1 MSRPELWVTIAGM
14 ALITFTL
21 RSSFLLAANRLTLP
35 PLLRRSLTYVPPS
48 VLAAIVAPALAQP
61 SGAGLGPVDLRLV
74 AGAVAAVVAWRTR
87 SIVATFAV
95 GMAALWG
102 LTWLLG

>member
-1 MSRPELWVTIAGM
+1 MGRPEIWFTIVGM
-14 ALITFTL
+14 TLITFTL
-21 RSSFLLAANRLTLP
+21 RASFLLAANRLTLP
-35 PLLRRSLTYVPPS
+35 PLLRLSLTYVPPA

-61 SGAGLGPVDLRLV
+61 SDVALGPVDLRLV
-74 AGAVAAVVAWRTR
+74 AGALAAVVAWRTR

>member
-1 MSRPELWVTIAGM
+1 MSRPELWVAVAGM

-35 PLLRRSLTYVPPS
+35 PLLRRSLAYVPPA

-61 SGAGLGPVDLRLV
+61 SDAALGPVDLRLV
-74 AGAVAAVVAWRTR
+74 AGALAAVVAWRTR

-102 LTWLLG
+102 LAWLLG

>member
-1 MSRPELWVTIAGM
+1 MSRPELWFTIAGM

-35 PLLRRSLTYVPPS
+35 PLLRRSLTYVPPA

-61 SGAGLGPVDLRLV
+61 SGAALGPVDLRLV
-74 AGAVAAVVAWRTR
+74 AGALAAVVAWRTR
-87 SIVATFAV
+87 SILATFAV